1 MDSLIG
7 RTLGR
12 YQVLDEIGR
21 GGMGVVYRAVDTTLH
36 RDVALKI
43 LPPDLVADPDRRQRF
58 VREART
64 ASRLE
69 HPHICV
75 IHEVGEADGAT
86 FIAME
91 LVRGERLSDALARGG
106 MSTSHA
112 LQIATEVA
120 EGLAR
125 AHEMSVIH
133 RDVKPANVMITEE
146 GHAKIIDF
154 GLAKLVG
161 ALSGEAGATTAAATD
176 RGVVMGTMAYMSPE
190 QARAGRVD
198 HRSDIFSFGVM
209 AYEMLSGRQPFHG
222 HSGLETLNAILH
234 TPAPPLPALGPA
246 VSLEA
251 NADMQRIIE
260 KCLAKDPAARYQ
272 GMRDVIVDLRAARR
286 RLESGSVMTGTAVP
300 VAAPTAVSPWSL
312 RRPVAIATVALIV
325 VAIAA
330 VVLWPQL
337 FRTSPVIV
345 PSGKPSVAVMHFENH
360 TGKADLDW
368 LRTGLTEMVV
378 TDLSQSP
385 DVEVLPTDYLWQI
398 LATLNRQN
406 DRVVS
411 LDTIQET
418 ARRAGVKYAVV
429 GNYIKAGETIRINVT
444 LQEAATGKIVSS
456 EKVDAPNEASLFATV
471 DDLIRRIKTTFA
483 MRAGSSGPTGLIV
496 PPGGTE
502 SLVFFRD
509 LKEVT
514 TASPEAYRYY
524 VQGLDLQ
531 RGGQQREAVP
541 LFEKAIAI
549 DKDFA
554 LALVKL
560 AVIHSNLGHPVQTE
574 MYARRAMDLTS
585 RLSPRERYY
594 IEGFYY
600 LLKEATMQK
609 AIDASKNSLA
619 LYPNDD
625 QAKHSLAVTYNR
637 IGRTDEAI
645 RLGEE
650 LRQRS
655 VSNAVTWTN
664 LAETYVAVG
673 QFEAARQVMDD
684 HLRRTAPNAGSH
696 RFWGALL
703 TVMGKVDEGLNEY
716 AKADAIDGRT
726 SASAVWLASVLQD
739 KWMQA
744 DAIARRDTQNADPY
758 TKWLGSIRLAFGEMN
773 RGRMASALKFLEVAA
788 TGGEPSNLTAHARHM
803 AAEILLAQGNNAAAL
818 AQATHAFREDGD
830 TIEMWE
836 SLYYTSLAQ
845 SRLGHSAESA
855 KTLDVLDT
863 KAKSFPSDRE
873 RRRVHQLAGVLALGR
888 ADTTRAVKEL
898 RQAEAMLPAHGP
910 RLFRP
915 WTGFRTAYPYLVIWF
930 DLGTAYVAAGND
942 AEAAVRFQRIVDS
955 IERREYPLQYV
966 RSLYFLGQIAERR
979 GDREKARTFY
989 QRFVDCWGDGDIDR
1003 ERIADAKK
1011 KLGAALDD

>member
-12 YQVLDEIGR
+12 YQILDEIGR

-58 VREART
+58 FLEART

-91 LVRGERLSDALARGG
+91 LVRGERLSDVLARGG

-125 AHEMSVIH
+125 AHEMGVVH

-161 ALSGEAGATTAAATD
+161 ALRGEASATTAAATEP
-176 RGVVMGTMAYMSPE
+176 GVVMGTMAYMSPE

-246 VSLEA
+246 VSIEA

-272 GMRDVIVDLRAARR
+272 GMRDVVVDLRAARR
-286 RLESGSVMTGTAVP
+286 RLDSGPVTTVSAAP
-300 VAAPTAVSPWSL
+300 VAAPTAQASAAARYGR
-312 RRPVAIATVALIV
+312 RRPLAIATVALIV
-325 VAIAA
+325 VAIAGI
-330 VVLWPQL
+330 VLWLQRFPA
-337 FRTSPVIV
+337 SPAMVA
-345 PSGKPSVAVMHFENH
+345 SGKPSVAVMHFENH
-360 TGKADLDW
+360 TGKTDLDW

-385 DVEVLPTDYLWQI
+385 DIEVLPTDHLSQI
-398 LATLNRQN
+398 LTTLNRQN
-406 DRVVS
+406 DRVLS

-418 ARRAGVKYAVV
+418 ARRAGVKYAIV
-429 GNYIKAGETIRINVT
+429 GNYLKAGETIRINVT

-456 EKVDAPNEASLFATV
+456 EKVDALNEASLFATV

-483 MRAGSSGPTGLIV
+483 TRAGSGGPTGLIV
-496 PPGGTE
+496 PPGGKE

-531 RGGQQREAVP
+531 RAGLQREAVP

-560 AVIHSNLGHPVQTE
+560 AAIHSNLGHPVQFE
-574 MYARRAMDLTS
+574 QYAQRAMDLTN
-585 RLSPRERYY
+585 RLTPRERYY
-594 IEGFYY
+594 IEGVYY
-600 LLKEATMQK
+600 WQKEATMQK
-609 AIDASKNSLA
+609 AIDAFKNSLA

-650 LRQRS
+650 LRQRG
-655 VSNAVTWTN
+655 VSNALTWTN

-684 HLRRTAPNAGSH
+684 HLRRTSPNAGSH
-696 RFWGALL
+696 RFWGWLL
-703 TVMGKVDEGLNEY
+703 TVMGKG
-716 AKADAIDGRT
+716 APPHG
-726 SASAVWLASVLQD
+726 
-739 KWMQA
+739 
-744 DAIARRDTQNADPY
+744 
-758 TKWLGSIRLAFGEMN
+758 
-773 RGRMASALKFLEVAA
+773 
-788 TGGEPSNLTAHARHM
+788 
-803 AAEILLAQGNNAAAL
+803 
-818 AQATHAFREDGD
+818 
-830 TIEMWE
+830 
-836 SLYYTSLAQ
+836 
-845 SRLGHSAESA
+845 
-855 KTLDVLDT
+855 
-863 KAKSFPSDRE
+863 
-873 RRRVHQLAGVLALGR
+873 AGQPHLPH
-888 ADTTRAVKEL
+888 
-898 RQAEAMLPAHGP
+898 QAEAPEHQHDRDATRRQDG
-910 RLFRP
+910 
-915 WTGFRTAYPYLVIWF
+915 LV
-930 DLGTAYVAAGND
+930 L
-942 AEAAVRFQRIVDS
+942 R
-955 IERREYPLQYV
+955 
-966 RSLYFLGQIAERR
+966 
-979 GDREKARTFY
+979 
-989 QRFVDCWGDGDIDR
+989 
-1003 ERIADAKK
+1003 
-1011 KLGAALDD
+1011 